1 MTWPFENDT
10 SAITKK
16 LAKNSLKAGKMRNI
30 LIVLT
35 ILLSVALMSGLALYI
50 ASMQTA
56 NSRQLDNLQQVFFY
70 DITEQQCDTLRQDSR
85 ISEMRVTK
93 YGKRSEI
100 ENYVIWP
107 MYIEQSEGKI
117 QSAEISEGQY
127 PMAENEVAVD
137 VSYLDRIGKN
147 LKIGDTI
154 SFSFYDGT
162 QEYFVL
168 SGLTDTGSTSDV
180 YPIYFSEQYAERGS
194 QLKDTLFVA
203 AAQIKDAKSM
213 TADEFLDTIHAIGA
227 DCNIDRP
234 SIGENSAFVQ
244 SLTFNPKN
252 MLIALCIGLVVLF
265 AGVIVIYS
273 IFYISIINRIQ
284 FFGQLRTI
292 GTTGK
297 QIKRIVK
304 REGTLLFCIG
314 APLGVVIGSI
324 FAGLLNAEGW
334 SWMNL
339 LIWGGL
345 IILVEYIAVLYSISK
360 PAKIAGKVS
369 PIEAYRTNGSLQ
381 SCKPPMHLSRKIT
394 PFSLA
399 KMNTSRNRKKFLM
412 TSFSLA
418 ISGIIFIVGSTFLT
432 SFNQEAYARNGIME
446 YGEVRVYLSEN
457 AAQVNELG
465 YAGVQ
470 VNNPLDD
477 TFMQDVSQVNGVNE
491 IIPFE
496 KLYCTFEY
504 NGRRDEDFIVPF
516 TEEEFTHLSQYMETT
531 DENYSDIIKNKEI
544 FVLKNDAVE
553 EIYGWKFQPGDTIKF
568 EWFDGTEYREDVF
581 TIGGEISNEK
591 AYNDPECFTALGAS
605 GWFLMP
611 DELIRAMLS
620 EGYNINSEVLLSTEW
635 DSKEAEITQ
644 QLNSIVSSSH
654 DLQMRTLRDSINN
667 NTGMYNTLL
676 TSIIGISIFI
686 MMFSLISLIN
696 TLVTNIMTRKQ
707 ELSVLQS
714 IGMTKRQLNRMVQC
728 EAGLIAAWNIIITF
742 LAGGFLGFMLIR
754 GLNSIGM
761 SYLHWAYPIGFAL
774 FYAVIVLIMPAIIT
788 KATIYLLQKKPIVE
802 RLREI
807 E

>member
-1 MTWPFENDT
+1 MIWPFENDT
-10 SAITKK
+10 RAITKK
-16 LAKNSLKAGKMRNI
+16 LAKNSLKSGKMRNI

-35 ILLSVALMSGLALYI
+35 ISLSIALMSGLALYI
-50 ASMQTA
+50 SSMQTA
-56 NSRQLDNLQQVFFY
+56 NTRQLENLQQVFFY
-70 DITEQQCDTLRQDSR
+70 DITEQQCDTLRRDNR

-117 QSAEISEGQY
+117 QGAEIAEGQY

-137 VSYLDRIGKN
+137 VSYLVRIGEN
-147 LKIGDTI
+147 LKIGDTV
-154 SFSFYDGT
+154 SFSFYDGA
-162 QEYFVL
+162 QESFVL

-180 YPIYFSEQYAERGS
+180 YPIYFSEQYAKMGS

-203 AAQIKDAKSM
+203 AAQIYDAPSM

-227 DCNIDRP
+227 DCNIDRS

-252 MLIALCIGLVVLF
+252 MLIALCIGFVVLF

-284 FFGQLRTI
+284 YFGQLRTI

-304 REGTLLFCIG
+304 REGTLLFGMG
-314 APLGVVIGSI
+314 APLGLVVGSI
-324 FAGLLNAEGW
+324 FAWILNAEGW
-334 SWMNL
+334 SWINF
-339 LIWGGL
+339 LILGGL
-345 IILVEYIAVLYSISK
+345 IILAEYIAVLYSISK
-360 PAKIAGKVS
+360 PAQIASKVS
-369 PIEAYRTNGSLQ
+369 PIEAYKAKGVLQ
-381 SCKPPMHLSRKIT
+381 SCKTTKRQTRKLT
-394 PFSLA
+394 PFSMA

-418 ISGIIFIVGSTFLT
+418 ISGIIFMVGSTFLT

-446 YGEVRVYLSEN
+446 HGEVRVYLSEN
-457 AAQVNELG
+457 AAQVNEQG

-470 VNNPLDD
+470 VNNPLND
-477 TFMQDVSQVNGVNE
+477 TFIREVSQVSGVKG
-491 IIPFE
+491 IISFE

-504 NGRRDEDFIVPF
+504 NDRRDEDFIVPF
-516 TEEEFTHLSQYMETT
+516 TEEEFTHLSRYMETE
-531 DENYSDIIKNKEI
+531 DKNYSDIVENREI

-553 EIYGWKFQPGDTIKF
+553 EIYGWKFQPGDTIRF
-568 EWFDGTEYREDVF
+568 EWFDGTEYHEDTF
-581 TIGGEISNEK
+581 SIGGEITSEK
-591 AYNDPECFTALGAS
+591 AYSDPECFTALGVS

-611 DELIRAMLS
+611 DELVRAMLPK
-620 EGYNINSEVLLSTEW
+620 GYNINSEVLLSTEW

-644 QLNSIVSSSH
+644 QLNTIIASSD
-654 DLQMRTLRDSINN
+654 DLQMRTLRDSINSKA
-667 NTGMYNTLL
+667 GMYNTLL

-714 IGMTKRQLNRMVQC
+714 IGMTKRQLDHMVQC
-728 EAGLIAAWNIIITF
+728 EAGLIAVWNIIITL
-742 LAGGFLGFMLIR
+742 LAGGFLGVMLIR

-761 SYLHWAYPIGFAL
+761 SYLHWDYPVWFAL
-774 FYAVIVLIMPAIIT
+774 FYTVIVLIMPAVIT
-788 KATIYLLQKKPIVE
+788 KAAIYLLQRKSIVE

>member
-16 LAKNSLKAGKMRNI
+16 LAKNSLKSGKMRNL
-30 LIVLT
+30 LIILT
-35 ILLSVALMSGLALYI
+35 ISLSIALMSGLALYI

-56 NSRQLDNLQQVFFY
+56 NSRQLENLQQVFFY
-70 DITEQQCDTLRQDSR
+70 DITEQQCDTLRLDSR

-127 PMAENEVAVD
+127 PSAENEIAVD
-137 VSYLDRIGKN
+137 VSYLERIGEN
-147 LKIGDTI
+147 LEIGDTI

-162 QEYFVL
+162 QESFVL

-180 YPIYFSEQYAERGS
+180 YPVYFSEQYAETGG

-203 AAQIKDAKSM
+203 AAQIQEAKSM
-213 TADEFLDTIHAIGA
+213 TANEFLDTIHAIGA
-227 DCNIDRP
+227 DCGIERP

-252 MLIALCIGLVVLF
+252 MLIAVCIGLVVLF
-265 AGVIVIYS
+265 AGVVVIYS

-284 FFGQLRTI
+284 YFGQLRTI

-314 APLGVVIGSI
+314 APSGLAMGSI
-324 FAGLLNAEGW
+324 FAWNLNSEGW
-334 SWMNL
+334 SWINF
-339 LIWGGL
+339 LIWGAL

-360 PAKIAGKVS
+360 PAKIASKVS
-369 PIEAYRTNGSLQ
+369 PIEAYKTKGVLQ
-381 SCKPPMHLSRKIT
+381 KFKTPKHLFRRIT
-394 PFSLA
+394 PFSMA
-399 KMNTSRNRKKFLM
+399 KMDTSRNRKKFLM

-418 ISGIIFIVGSTFLT
+418 ISGIIFMVGSTFLT

-446 YGEVRVYLSEN
+446 HGEVRIYLSEN
-457 AAQVNELG
+457 AAQVNEQG
-465 YAGVQ
+465 YAGIQ
-470 VNNPLDD
+470 VNNPLND
-477 TFMQDVSQVNGVNE
+477 TFVREISRVNGVKE

-504 NGRRDEDFIVPF
+504 NGRRDDDFIVPF
-516 TEEEFTHLSQYMETT
+516 TEEEFTHLSKYIETQ
-531 DENYSDIIKNKEI
+531 DRSYLDIVENKEI

-581 TIGGEISNEK
+581 SIGGEITSEK
-591 AYNDPECFTALGAS
+591 AYSNPECFT
-605 GWFLMP
+605 
-611 DELIRAMLS
+611 
-620 EGYNINSEVLLSTEW
+620 V
-635 DSKEAEITQ
+635 
-644 QLNSIVSSSH
+644 V
-654 DLQMRTLRDSINN
+654 
-667 NTGMYNTLL
+667 
-676 TSIIGISIFI
+676 
-686 MMFSLISLIN
+686 
-696 TLVTNIMTRKQ
+696 
-707 ELSVLQS
+707 
-714 IGMTKRQLNRMVQC
+714 
-728 EAGLIAAWNIIITF
+728 
-742 LAGGFLGFMLIR
+742 
-754 GLNSIGM
+754 
-761 SYLHWAYPIGFAL
+761 
-774 FYAVIVLIMPAIIT
+774 
-788 KATIYLLQKKPIVE
+788 
-802 RLREI
+802 
-807 E
+807 

>member
-16 LAKNSLKAGKMRNI
+16 LAKHSLKAGKMRNI

-56 NSRQLDNLQQVFFY
+56 NSRQLENLQQVFFY
-70 DITEQQCDTLRQDSR
+70 DITEQQCETLRQDSR

-137 VSYLDRIGKN
+137 VSYLDRIGEN

-162 QEYFVL
+162 QESFVL

-213 TADEFLDTIHAIGA
+213 TA
-227 DCNIDRP
+227 
-234 SIGENSAFVQ
+234 
-244 SLTFNPKN
+244 TFNPKN

-284 FFGQLRTI
+284 FFGQLRAI

-381 SCKPPMHLSRKIT
+381 NCKPSMHLSRKIT

-399 KMNTSRNRKKFLM
+399 IMNTSRNRKKFLM

-418 ISGIIFIVGSTFLT
+418 ISGTIFMVGMVGATFLA

-470 VNNPLDD
+470 VNNPLND
-477 TFMQDVSQVNGVNE
+477 TFMQEVSQVSGVNE

-496 KLYCTFEY
+496 RLYCTFEY

-516 TEEEFTHLSQYMETT
+516 TEEGFTHLSQYMETA
-531 DENYSDIIKNKEI
+531 DGNYSDIVKKQRN
-544 FVLKNDAVE
+544 FCLK
-553 EIYGWKFQPGDTIKF
+553 K
-568 EWFDGTEYREDVF
+568 
-581 TIGGEISNEK
+581 
-591 AYNDPECFTALGAS
+591 
-605 GWFLMP
+605 
-611 DELIRAMLS
+611 
-620 EGYNINSEVLLSTEW
+620 
-635 DSKEAEITQ
+635 
-644 QLNSIVSSSH
+644 
-654 DLQMRTLRDSINN
+654 
-667 NTGMYNTLL
+667 
-676 TSIIGISIFI
+676 
-686 MMFSLISLIN
+686 
-696 TLVTNIMTRKQ
+696 
-707 ELSVLQS
+707 
-714 IGMTKRQLNRMVQC
+714 
-728 EAGLIAAWNIIITF
+728 
-742 LAGGFLGFMLIR
+742 
-754 GLNSIGM
+754 
-761 SYLHWAYPIGFAL
+761 
-774 FYAVIVLIMPAIIT
+774 
-788 KATIYLLQKKPIVE
+788 
-802 RLREI
+802 
-807 E
+807 

>member
-1 MTWPFENDT
+1 MTLPFENDT
-10 SAITKK
+10 HTVTKR
-16 LAKNSLKAGKMRNI
+16 LAKNSLKSGKMRNI
-30 LIVLT
+30 LIILT
-35 ILLSVALMSGLALYI
+35 ISLSVALMSGLALYI

-56 NSRQLDNLQQVFFY
+56 NSRQLENLQQVFFY

-85 ISEMRVTK
+85 VSEMRVTK
-93 YGKRSEI
+93 YGKCSEV

-117 QSAEISEGQY
+117 QSAEISSGQY

-137 VSYLDRIGKN
+137 VSYLDRLGEN
-147 LKIGDTI
+147 FEIGDVI

-162 QEYFVL
+162 QESFVL

-180 YPIYFSEQYAERGS
+180 YPIYFSEQYAENGS

-203 AAQIKDAKSM
+203 AAQVQDAKSM
-213 TADEFLDTIHAIGA
+213 TADEFLNTIHTIGA
-227 DCNIDRP
+227 DCGIDRP

-273 IFYISIINRIQ
+273 IFYISIINRIPY
-284 FFGQLRTI
+284 FGQLRTI
-292 GTTGK
+292 GTTRK

-304 REGTLLFCIG
+304 REGSLLFCIG
-314 APLGVVIGSI
+314 APLGLAIGSI
-324 FAGLLNAEGW
+324 FAGILNAEGW
-334 SWMNL
+334 SWRNF

-360 PAKIAGKVS
+360 PAKIAGRVS
-369 PIEAYRTNGSLQ
+369 PIEAYKTKGALQ
-381 SCKPPMHLSRKIT
+381 SCKTPKHLSRKIT

-418 ISGIIFIVGSTFLT
+418 ISGLIFMVGSSFLS
-432 SFNQEAYARNGIME
+432 SFDQEAYARNGIME
-446 YGEVRVYLSEN
+446 HGEIRIYLSEN
-457 AAQVNELG
+457 AAQINEYG

-470 VNNPLDD
+470 VNNPLNDA
-477 TFMQDVSQVNGVNE
+477 FMQQISQVDGVKE
-491 IIPFE
+491 ITPFE

-504 NGRRDEDFIVPF
+504 NGRRDKDFIVPF
-516 TEEEFTHLSQYMETT
+516 TEEEFTHLSKYMEAE
-531 DENYSDIIKNKEI
+531 DRSYSDIVENKEI

-581 TIGGEISNEK
+581 SIGGEITNEK
-591 AYNDPECFTALGAS
+591 AYSDSACFTALGVS

-611 DELIRAMLS
+611 DALIHTMLP
-620 EGYNINSEVLLSTEW
+620 ENCNMTSEVLLSTEW
-635 DSKEAEITQ
+635 ASKEVEITQ
-644 QLNSIVSSSH
+644 RLNMIISQSD
-654 DLQMRTLRDSINN
+654 DLQMRTLRDSINSKA
-667 NTGMYNTLL
+667 GMYHTLL

-714 IGMTKRQLNRMVQC
+714 IGMTKQQLNHMVQC
-728 EAGLIAAWNIIITF
+728 EAGLIAVWNIIITL
-742 LAGGFLGFMLIR
+742 LAGGFLGLILIR

-761 SYLHWAYPIGFAL
+761 GYLHWVYPIWFAF
-774 FYAVIVLIMPAIIT
+774 FYAVIVLIMPAFIT
-788 KATIYLLQKKPIVE
+788 KATIYLLQKKSIVE
-802 RLREI
+802 RLRESD
-807 E
+807 

>member
-1 MTWPFENDT
+1 MTLPFENDT
-10 SAITKK
+10 STIIKK
-16 LAKNSLKAGKMRNI
+16 LAKNSLKSGKMRNI

-35 ILLSVALMSGLALYI
+35 VSLSIALMSGLALYI

-56 NSRQLDNLQQVFFY
+56 NNRQLENLQQVFFY
-70 DITEQQCDTLRQDSR
+70 DITERQCNTLRQDNR

-117 QSAEISEGQY
+117 QSAKISKGQY
-127 PMAENEVAVD
+127 PLAENEIAVD
-137 VSYLDRIGKN
+137 ISYLERIGAN
-147 LKIGDTI
+147 IEIGDTI
-154 SFSFYDGT
+154 SISFYDGT
-162 QEYFVL
+162 QENFVL

-180 YPIYFSEQYAERGS
+180 YPVYFSEKYAETGS

-203 AAQIKDAKSM
+203 AAQIQGAKSM
-213 TADEFLDTIHAIGA
+213 TANEFLDTIHTIGA
-227 DCNIDRP
+227 DCGIERP

-252 MLIALCIGLVVLF
+252 MLIALSIGLVVLF
-265 AGVIVIYS
+265 AGIVVIYS

-284 FFGQLRTI
+284 HFGQLRTI

-304 REGTLLFCIG
+304 REGTLLFCVG
-314 APLGVVIGSI
+314 APLGLAIGSI
-324 FAGLLNAEGW
+324 FAWILNSEGW
-334 SWMNL
+334 SWINF

-360 PAKIAGKVS
+360 PAKMASKIS
-369 PIEAYRTNGSLQ
+369 PIEASKTKGVLQ
-381 SCKPPMHLSRKIT
+381 SCKTPKHLFRKIT
-394 PFSLA
+394 PFSMA

-418 ISGIIFIVGSTFLT
+418 ISGIIFMVGSTFLT

-446 YGEVRVYLSEN
+446 HGEVRIYLSEN
-457 AAQVNELG
+457 TAQVNEQG
-465 YAGVQ
+465 YSGVQ
-470 VNNPLDD
+470 TNNPIND
-477 TFMQDVSQVNGVNE
+477 TLMQEISHVNGVKE

-504 NGRRDEDFIVPF
+504 SGRRDDDFIVPF
-516 TEEEFTHLSQYMETT
+516 TEDEFYHLSKYIETQ
-531 DENYSDIIKNKEI
+531 DQNYSDIVKNKEI

-568 EWFDGTEYREDVF
+568 EWFDGIEYREDVF
-581 TIGGEISNEK
+581 SIGGEITNEK
-591 AYNDPECFTALGAS
+591 AYSDSECFTALGVS

-611 DELIRAMLS
+611 SELVDSMLP
-620 EGYNINSEVLLSTEW
+620 ENYNINSELLISTEW

-644 QLNSIVSSSH
+644 QLNTIIADSD
-654 DLQMRTLRDSINN
+654 DLQMRTLRDSINSKA
-667 NTGMYNTLL
+667 GMYNTLL
-676 TSIIGISIFI
+676 TSIIGISVFI

-714 IGMTKRQLNRMVQC
+714 IGMTKKQLNNMVQY
-728 EAGLIAAWNIIITF
+728 EAGLIAICNIIIT
-742 LAGGFLGFMLIR
+742 LLLGGILGFVLIR

-761 SYLHWAYPIGFAL
+761 NYLHWTYPVWFAVL
-774 FYAVIVLIMPAIIT
+774 YAVVVLAMPAIIT
-788 KATIYLLQKKPIVE
+788 KAAIYLLQKKTIVE

>member
-16 LAKNSLKAGKMRNI
+16 LAKNSLKSGKMRNI

-35 ILLSVALMSGLALYI
+35 ISLSIALMSGLALYI

-56 NSRQLDNLQQVFFY
+56 NSRQLENLQQVFFY
-70 DITEQQCDTLRQDSR
+70 DITEQQCDILRQDSR

-100 ENYVIWP
+100 SNYVIWP
-107 MYIEQSEGKI
+107 MYIEQSDGKI
-117 QSAEISEGQY
+117 QSTEISVGQY
-127 PMAENEVAVD
+127 PIAENEIAVD
-137 VSYLDRIGKN
+137 VSYLERIGES
-147 LKIGDTI
+147 LQIGDTV

-162 QEYFVL
+162 QESFIL

-203 AAQIKDAKSM
+203 AAQILEAKSM
-213 TADEFLDTIHAIGA
+213 TPDVFLDTIHTIGA
-227 DCNIDRP
+227 DCGIDRP

-252 MLIALCIGLVVLF
+252 MFIAICIALVILF
-265 AGVIVIYS
+265 AGVVVIYS
-273 IFYISIINRIQ
+273 IFYIAIINRIQ
-284 FFGQLRTI
+284 YFGQLRTI

-314 APLGVVIGSI
+314 ALLGLAIGSI
-324 FAGLLNAEGW
+324 FAWILNSEGW
-334 SWMNL
+334 AWTNV

-345 IILVEYIAVLYSISK
+345 IILLEYIAVLYSINK
-360 PAKIAGKVS
+360 PAQIASKVS
-369 PIEAYRTNGSLQ
+369 PIESYKTKGVLQ
-381 SCKPPMHLSRKIT
+381 NVKIPKHLFRKLT
-394 PFSLA
+394 PFSMA

-418 ISGIIFIVGSTFLT
+418 ISGIIFMAGSTFLT
-432 SFNQEAYARNGIME
+432 SFNQEAYARNGVME
-446 YGEVRVYLSEN
+446 HGEVRIYLSEN
-457 AAQVNELG
+457 AAQVDELG
-465 YAGVQ
+465 DAGVQ
-470 VNNPLDD
+470 INNPLND
-477 TFMQDVSQVNGVNE
+477 TFIQKISEVSGVKE
-491 IIPFE
+491 VIPFE
-496 KLYCTFEY
+496 KLHCTFEY
-504 NGRRDEDFIVPF
+504 NDRRDNDFIVPF
-516 TEEEFTHLSQYMETT
+516 TKEDFTHLSKHIETQGRS
-531 DENYSDIIKNKEI
+531 YSDIVGSKEI

-553 EIYGWKFQPGDTIKF
+553 EIYGWKFKPGDTIKF
-568 EWFDGTEYREDVF
+568 EWFDGTGYCEDIF
-581 TIGGEISNEK
+581 SIGGEINSEK
-591 AYNDPECFTALGAS
+591 AYSDSECFTALGLS

-611 DELIRAMLS
+611 ADIVDTMLT
-620 EGYNINSEVLLSTEW
+620 ENYNINSELLLSTEW
-635 DSKEAEITQ
+635 DSKELEITQ
-644 QLNSIVSSSH
+644 QLNTIISNS
-654 DLQMRTLRDSINN
+654 DNLQMRTLRDSINSKA
-667 NTGMYNTLL
+667 GMYNTLL

-714 IGMTKRQLNRMVQC
+714 VGMTRRQLNSMVQY
-728 EAGLIAAWNIIITF
+728 EAGLIAMWNIIITLF
-742 LAGGFLGFMLIR
+742 VGGFLGFMLIH

-761 SYLHWAYPIGFAL
+761 NYLHWTYPIGFAL
-774 FYAVIVLIMPAIIT
+774 LYVVVVFAMPAIIT
-788 KATIYLLQKKPIVE
+788 KAAIYFLQKKSIVE